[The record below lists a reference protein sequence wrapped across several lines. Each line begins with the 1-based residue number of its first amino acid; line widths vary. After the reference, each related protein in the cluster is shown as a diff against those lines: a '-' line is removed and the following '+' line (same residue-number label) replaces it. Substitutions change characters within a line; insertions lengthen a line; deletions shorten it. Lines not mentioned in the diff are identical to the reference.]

1 MFGERQIAHVDLDAF
16 FVSVERVLNSELN
29 GKPVIVGGDLEG
41 RGVVSCAS
49 YEARACGV
57 HAAMPLKQAKRLCPQ
72 AIFIRGRFDRYRE
85 ASARFMAIL
94 GDFTP
99 LVEPMGLDE
108 AYLDLTGFEPLYGPV
123 RETAMRI
130 KERVR
135 GEVGVTASIGVA
147 TSKLVAKIAS
157 DMKKPDG
164 LVIVPPGEE
173 RKFLAPLPIEK
184 MPFAGTKTREALK
197 PLGVRTIGD
206 LAALSPYV
214 LKSRLGSHGE
224 ALHQYARGIDTR
236 EVELPQEA
244 KSISR
249 ETTFAEDT
257 LDIAFIKATLRYL
270 SERVGAELR
279 GGGRRARC
287 VTLKLRYSDFDTI
300 TRSRTLQETFADDQT
315 IFDVVSQLL
324 DKALVQRKRL
334 VRLVG
339 VGVSGLAGGERQLSM
354 LDGSA
359 ERREQLSLA
368 MDKLRRRYGFGTIQR
383 GDTLRLSKLHDEP
396 TAGEE

>member
-1 MFGERQIAHVDLDAF
+1 MSSERQILHVDLDAF
-16 FVSVERVLNSELN
+16 FVSVERVLNPDLI
-29 GKPVIVGGDLEG
+29 GKPVIVGGDPDG

-49 YEARACGV
+49 YEARAYGV
-57 HAAMPLKQAKRLCPQ
+57 HAAMPLKQAMRLCSQ
-72 AIFIRGRFDRYRE
+72 AVFIRGQFARYRE

-94 GDFTP
+94 GEFTP

-130 KERVR
+130 KAKVH
-135 GEVGVTASIGVA
+135 GELGVTASIGIA

-157 DMKKPDG
+157 DLKKPDG
-164 LVIVPPGEE
+164 LVVVAPGEE

-184 MPFAGTKTREALK
+184 MPFAGPKTREALR
-197 PLGVRTIGD
+197 PLGVKTIGD
-206 LAALSPYV
+206 LASLPPSV

-224 ALHQYARGIDTR
+224 ALQQYARGIDDR
-236 EVELPQEA
+236 EVEPPQEA

-257 LDIAFIKATLRYL
+257 LDSAFLKATLRYQ

-279 GGGRRARC
+279 CGGRRARC
-287 VTLKLRYSDFDTI
+287 VTLKLRYSDFETVS
-300 TRSRTLQETFADDQT
+300 RSRTLKETLADDQT
-315 IFDVVSQLL
+315 IFDVGAELL
-324 DKALVQRKRL
+324 DKALAQRKRP

-339 VGVSGLAGGERQLSM
+339 IGVSGLAGGERQLSM
-354 LDGSA
+354 LDASA
-359 ERREQLSLA
+359 GHREQLNQTI
-368 MDKLRRRYGFGTIQR
+368 DKLRQRYGFSSIQR
-383 GDTLRLSKLHDEP
+383 GDTLSLSKMHDE
-396 TAGEE
+396 

>member
-1 MFGERQIAHVDLDAF
+1 MSSERQILHVDLDAF
-16 FVSVERVLNSELN
+16 FVSVERVLNPDLN
-29 GKPVIVGGDLEG
+29 GKPVIVGGDPEG

-57 HAAMPLKQAKRLCPQ
+57 HAAMPLKQAMRLCPQ
-72 AIFIRGRFDRYRE
+72 AVFIRGKFDRYRE

-94 GDFTP
+94 GEFTP

-130 KERVR
+130 KSRVH
-135 GEVGVTASIGVA
+135 GELGVTASIGIA

-157 DMKKPDG
+157 DLKKPDG
-164 LVIVPPGEE
+164 LVVVAPGEE
-173 RKFLAPLPIEK
+173 RGFLSPLPIEK
-184 MPFAGTKTREALK
+184 MPFAGPKTRESLK
-197 PLGVRTIGD
+197 PLGVKTIGD

-224 ALHQYARGIDTR
+224 ALHQYARGIDDR
-236 EVELPQEA
+236 EVEPPQEA

-257 LDIAFIKATLRYL
+257 LDIAFLKATLRYQ

-279 GGGRRARC
+279 CGGRRARC
-287 VTLKLRYSDFDTI
+287 VTLKLRYSDFETVS
-300 TRSRTLQETFADDQT
+300 RSRTLKETVADDQA
-315 IFDVVSQLL
+315 IFDVGAELL
-324 DKALVQRKRL
+324 DKALAQRKRP

-339 VGVSGLAGGERQLSM
+339 IGVSGLAGGERQLSM
-354 LDGSA
+354 LDASA
-359 ERREQLSLA
+359 ERREQLTQA
-368 MDKLRRRYGFGTIQR
+368 IDKLRQRYGFSSIQR
-383 GDTLRLSKLHDEP
+383 GDTLKLSKMHDE
-396 TAGEE
+396 

>member
-1 MFGERQIAHVDLDAF
+1 MSSERQILHVDLDAF
-16 FVSVERVLNSELN
+16 FVSVERVLNPDLN
-29 GKPVIVGGDLEG
+29 GKPVIVGGDPEG

-57 HAAMPLKQAKRLCPQ
+57 HAAMPLKQAMRLCPQ
-72 AIFIRGRFDRYRE
+72 AVFIRGKFDRYRE

-94 GDFTP
+94 GEFTP

-130 KERVR
+130 KSRVH
-135 GEVGVTASIGVA
+135 GELGVTASIGIA

-157 DMKKPDG
+157 DLKKPDG
-164 LVIVPPGEE
+164 LVVVAPGEE
-173 RKFLAPLPIEK
+173 RGFLSPLPIEK
-184 MPFAGTKTREALK
+184 MPFAGPKTRESLK
-197 PLGVRTIGD
+197 PLGVKTIGD

-224 ALHQYARGIDTR
+224 ALHQYARGIDDR
-236 EVELPQEA
+236 EVEPPQEA

-257 LDIAFIKATLRYL
+257 LDIAFLKATLRYQ

-279 GGGRRARC
+279 CGGRRARC
-287 VTLKLRYSDFDTI
+287 VTLKLRYSDFETVS
-300 TRSRTLQETFADDQT
+300 RSRTLKETVADDQA
-315 IFDVVSQLL
+315 IFDVGAELL
-324 DKALVQRKRL
+324 DKALAQRKRP

-339 VGVSGLAGGERQLSM
+339 IGVSGLAGGERQLSM
-354 LDGSA
+354 LDASA
-359 ERREQLSLA
+359 ERREQLTQA
-368 MDKLRRRYGFGTIQR
+368 IDKLRQRYGFSSIQR
-383 GDTLRLSKLHDEP
+383 YAEAEQDAR
-396 TAGEE
+396 

>member
-1 MFGERQIAHVDLDAF
+1 MSSERQILHVDLDAF
-16 FVSVERVLNSELN
+16 FVSVERVLNPDLN
-29 GKPVIVGGDLEG
+29 GKPVIVGGDPDG

-57 HAAMPLKQAKRLCPQ
+57 HAAMPLKQAMRLCPD
-72 AIFIRGRFDRYRE
+72 AVFIRGKFDRYRE

-108 AYLDLTGFEPLYGPV
+108 AYLDLTGFEPLYGSV
-123 RETAMRI
+123 CETAMRI
-130 KERVR
+130 KSKVH
-135 GEVGVTASIGVA
+135 GELGVTASIGIA

-157 DMKKPDG
+157 DLKKPDG
-164 LVIVPPGEE
+164 LVVVAPGDE
-173 RKFLAPLPIEK
+173 RKFLSPLPIEK
-184 MPFAGTKTREALK
+184 MPFAGPKTREALK
-197 PLGVRTIGD
+197 PLGVKTIGD

-224 ALHQYARGIDTR
+224 ALRQYALGDDDR
-236 EVELPQEA
+236 EVEPPQEA

-257 LDIAFIKATLRYL
+257 LDIAFLKATLRYQ

-279 GGGRRARC
+279 CGGRRARC
-287 VTLKLRYSDFDTI
+287 VTLKLRYSDFETVS
-300 TRSRTLQETFADDQT
+300 RSRTLKETVADDQA
-315 IFDVVSQLL
+315 IFDVGAELL
-324 DKALVQRKRL
+324 DKALAQRKRP

-339 VGVSGLAGGERQLSM
+339 IGVSGLAGGERQLSM
-354 LDGSA
+354 LDESA
-359 ERREQLSLA
+359 ERREQLTQA
-368 MDKLRRRYGFGTIQR
+368 IDKLRQRYGFSSIQR
-383 GDTLRLSKLHDEP
+383 GDTLKLSKMHDEP
-396 TAGEE
+396 SAGKE

>member
-1 MFGERQIAHVDLDAF
+1 MDLDAF
-16 FVSVERVLNSELN
+16 FVSVERVLNPDLN
-29 GKPVIVGGDLEG
+29 GKPVIVGGDPDG

-57 HAAMPLKQAKRLCPQ
+57 HAAMPLKQAMRLCPD
-72 AIFIRGRFDRYRE
+72 AIFIRGKFDRYRE

-94 GDFTP
+94 GEFTP

-123 RETAMRI
+123 RETAMHI
-130 KERVR
+130 KSKVH
-135 GEVGVTASIGVA
+135 GELGVTASIGIA

-157 DMKKPDG
+157 DLKKPDG
-164 LVIVPPGEE
+164 LVVVAPGEE
-173 RKFLAPLPIEK
+173 RKFLFPLPIEK
-184 MPFAGTKTREALK
+184 MPFAGPKTREALK
-197 PLGVRTIGD
+197 PLGVKTIGD

-224 ALHQYARGIDTR
+224 ALHQYARGIDDR
-236 EVELPQEA
+236 EVEPPQEA

-257 LDIAFIKATLRYL
+257 LDIAFLKATLRYQ

-279 GGGRRARC
+279 CGGRRARC
-287 VTLKLRYSDFDTI
+287 VTLKLRYSDFETVS
-300 TRSRTLQETFADDQT
+300 RSRTLKETVADDQA
-315 IFDVVSQLL
+315 IFDVGAELL
-324 DKALVQRKRL
+324 DKALAQRKRP

-339 VGVSGLAGGERQLSM
+339 IGVSGLAGGERQLSM
-354 LDGSA
+354 LDASA
-359 ERREQLSLA
+359 ERREQLTQA
-368 MDKLRRRYGFGTIQR
+368 IDKLRQRYGFGSIQR
-383 GDTLRLSKLHDEP
+383 GDTLKLIKMHDEP
-396 TAGEE
+396 SAGDGE